1 MWPGSRLVT
10 AERDGYF
17 GFRAKLA
24 LGAQKSKFIMRRTLR
39 RGKLFP
45 EPPDANWLSFLLSQ
59 ITNVPFLIV
68 YCVGI
73 VLALLFWKRHPAVS
87 ILCIVAFLILL
98 GALITGIGTQIWMTT
113 VASREMRSE
122 EIGRFLSLM
131 GIVRAGLSTVAWA
144 LLLTALFGWRSPVAP
159 RSAV

>member
-1 MWPGSRLVT
+1 MS
-10 AERDGYF
+10 E
-17 GFRAKLA
+17 
-24 LGAQKSKFIMRRTLR
+24 
-39 RGKLFP
+39 
-45 EPPDANWLSFLLSQ
+45 ANWLSFLLSQ

-73 VLALLFWKRHPAVS
+73 VLALLFWKRHPTVS

-98 GALITGIGTQIWMTT
+98 GSQVLAIGTQFWMTGA
-113 VASREMRSE
+113 ASREMRSE

-131 GIVRAGLSTVAWA
+131 GIVRAGLGTVAWT
-144 LLLTALFGWRSPVAP
+144 LLLTALFGWRSPAAP